1 MEHPRVILRSGL
13 EPATVWTKSAKRNR
27 LHPGRLIGTLFS
39 KYTLLNRLCCPL
51 LRGEL
56 RWRLSGRRVICLG
69 EGLAGRWVNVILFD
83 VWRVDRPADEA
94 PQADVPGRRSLNLEL
109 IRGRNTTV
117 ASRNALWTRCADG
130 ALSLAARMWQ
140 ATP

>member
-1 MEHPRVILRSGL
+1 M
-13 EPATVWTKSAKRNR
+13 
-27 LHPGRLIGTLFS
+27 HPGGLIGTLFS
-39 KYTLLNRLCCPL
+39 KYTYSIGSAARCSEERCSGACL
-51 LRGEL
+51 GEDL
-56 RWRLSGRRVICLG
+56 ICLG
-69 EGLAGRWVNVILFD
+69 EDPADRWIDVVLFD

-130 ALSLAARMWQ
+130 ALSLAARMEQ
-140 ATP
+140 ATL